1 MKNYRL
7 YIFEFVFALLII
19 FAHTNFPSGE
29 LYFDSFGRITVLFFF
44 ILSGYFYT
52 KNLNKEDFTY
62 KSTLKRCLRL
72 LLMLVI
78 TAAIYCAVFIPI
90 NWSKLGTPPLFS
102 EAFTWD
108 NIVSFYKTYIPRIT
122 FLWFIVA
129 LILCYLLYPLIYK
142 IKWFKN
148 NKYSFIVPLI
158 ILLSA
163 YIYRIFCN
171 QYDWGFF
178 SSYQVTRNFLIT
190 GIPCFLIG
198 SYIYHHESRMKTIS
212 RPVFYLTT
220 ICLLGTMM
228 LEVYLHVVTSNFP
241 NEFYISSLTIAIIS
255 FIYCLQHS
263 ESKAGEVIYSL
274 IGSTGPTFIYLFHRF
289 FVFLLVDLYS
299 LNWGVFLIILIADSC
314 AILLALFYNLFKV
327 KVLKKEK

>member
-1 MKNYRL
+1 M
-7 YIFEFVFALLII
+7 
-19 FAHTNFPSGE
+19 
-29 LYFDSFGRITVLFFF
+29 
-44 ILSGYFYT
+44 
-52 KNLNKEDFTY
+52 NKEDYTY

-72 LLMLVI
+72 LIILII
-78 TAAIYCAVFIPI
+78 TAAAYCAVFMPI
-90 NWSKLGTPPLFS
+90 NWVKLGTPKLFS

-129 LILCYLLYPLIYK
+129 LILCYLLYPLVYK

-148 NKYSFIVPLI
+148 NKYSVIVPLI

-198 SYIYHHESRMKTIS
+198 SYIYHHESEMKEIS
-212 RPVFYLTT
+212 SPAFYLTT
-220 ICLLGTMM
+220 ICLVGTMM
-228 LEVYLHVVTSNFP
+228 LEVYLHVVTCNFP
-241 NEFYISSLTIAIIS
+241 NEFYISSLAIAILTV
-255 FIYCLQHS
+255 IYCLKRS
-263 ESKAGEVIYSL
+263 NSKAGEFIYRIL
-274 IGSTGPTFIYLFHRF
+274 GSTGPTFIYLFHRF
-289 FVFLLVDLYS
+289 FIFLLIDLYKI
-299 LNWGVFLIILIADSC
+299 NWGVFLIILIADSC
-314 AILLALFYNLFKV
+314 TILLALVYNLLKV
-327 KVLKKEK
+327 RLLKRKE